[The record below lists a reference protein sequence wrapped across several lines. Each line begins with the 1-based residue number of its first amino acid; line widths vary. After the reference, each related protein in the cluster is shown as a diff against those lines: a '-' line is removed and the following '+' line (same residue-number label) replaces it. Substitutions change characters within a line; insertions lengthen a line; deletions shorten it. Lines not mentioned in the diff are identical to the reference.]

1 MDDNIRSSGADLAP
15 DSSGSASP
23 GAGGGSCAKDSS
35 CGSGASSGDSA
46 APGGCSGANGAVPG
60 SGAAGGRRGY
70 PALAD
75 EILGLLAED
84 SRLPHETIAAMLG
97 CPAEEVSRAVRQ
109 LEEDKI
115 ISFKPIINWEK
126 TGKEP
131 VNAIIELKITPQ
143 RDMGFEKI
151 ARRVYKYPQVK
162 SLYLMSGAYD
172 LAVMIEGKSMKEVA
186 LFVAE
191 KLAPMESVVSTAT
204 HFVLRAYKENG
215 FVFDD
220 RDRDIRQVITL

>member
-1 MDDNIRSSGADLAP
+1 MDDSIKNSGADLAP
-15 DSSGSASP
+15 DGLGSASL
-23 GAGGGSCAKDSS
+23 GAGGDSCAKDSS
-35 CGSGASSGDSA
+35 CGSGASSGGSAASDGRFGASGA
-46 APGGCSGANGAVPG
+46 APGD
-60 SGAAGGRRGY
+60 GRRGY
-70 PALAD
+70 PERAD
-75 EILGLLAED
+75 EILELLAED

-97 CPAEEVSRAVRQ
+97 CPAEEVSRAVKQ

-126 TGKEP
+126 TGKDP